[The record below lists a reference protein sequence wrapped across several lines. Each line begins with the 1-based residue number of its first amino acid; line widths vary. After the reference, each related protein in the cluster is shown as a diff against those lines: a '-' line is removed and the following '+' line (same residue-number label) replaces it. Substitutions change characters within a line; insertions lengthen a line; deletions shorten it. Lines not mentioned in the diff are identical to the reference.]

1 MDLGHNCQSF
11 GRSFSQGLYPG
22 LFGNPP
28 LPEKRSLSKQLA
40 MQAPLLV
47 HPMLTQGQL
56 TLRPQRVAASDLDLR
71 EDAQG

>member
-28 LPEKRSLSKQLA
+28 LPGEAISFQAAGNAGPSLGAPDAHSMPAYPEASKGG
-40 MQAPLLV
+40 
-47 HPMLTQGQL
+47 GQ
-56 TLRPQRVAASDLDLR
+56 
-71 EDAQG
+71 